1 MRKVANTVVASAFW
15 RAGALACVGRH
26 EEALAAMDELVAH
39 ANDVGIY
46 SEMISERDG
55 SFWGN
60 LPQALSHLAV
70 VTAALTIREVVPA
83 RALAGH

>member
-1 MRKVANTVVASAFW
+1 MEREEHTFVASAFW

-26 EEALAAMDELVAH
+26 AEAVAAMDDLVARS
-39 ANDVGIY
+39 NDVGIY
-46 SEMISERDG
+46 SEMISETDG

-70 VTAALTIREVVPA
+70 ISAALTMADVIPPGDLPA
-83 RALAGH
+83 R